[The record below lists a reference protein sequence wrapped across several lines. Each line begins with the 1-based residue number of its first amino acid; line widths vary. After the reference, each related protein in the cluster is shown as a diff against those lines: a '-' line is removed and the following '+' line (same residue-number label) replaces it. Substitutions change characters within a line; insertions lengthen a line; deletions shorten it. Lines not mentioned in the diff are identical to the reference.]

1 MARKTMKKRTGRH
14 HTRKRGGA
22 INKLPGIPKGMKL
35 RDFLSKWD
43 VFYIRAH
50 GGLLP
55 SKFKV
60 PNNTYIL
67 HTVPSSLACTFRV
80 NSEQLDKF
88 YEGNDETL
96 GFEEEFMEF
105 IEDPRSV
112 FPFIYK
118 NVPKKAN
125 LPDITSIYEPDDKV
139 YDVSLSFASHT
150 VRDENMASGG
160 ITHFIVPGIF
170 KLPMSAEVKR
180 ERNAG
185 FRNIT
190 SKLDMPRN
198 RLQEELT
205 KKDREFIAQKSNLL
219 KGIIARNPGKYN
231 YDLSEIISQPELQA
245 SAGKQ
250 RFIIVHACKS
260 IIGLPPNNLAQTKKR
275 VRSESINRIID
286 SNLARS
292 LAKVSLSAPA
302 SAVAMGGPG
311 AAMGGPGAAMG
322 GPGAEA
328 PAGGPGKPVKKETPF
343 GFKSGFL
350 LGPSK
355 KLTKTESVPAAAPA
369 AGEGK

>member
-1 MARKTMKKRTGRH
+1 MMRKTVKRGHRRRH
-14 HTRKRGGA
+14 THKRGGA
-22 INKLPGIPKGMKL
+22 INRLPGIPKGMEL

-67 HTVPSSLACTFRV
+67 HTVPSSIACTFRV

-88 YEGNDETL
+88 YEGNDDTL
-96 GFEEEFMEF
+96 GFEDEFMEF
-105 IEDPRSV
+105 IEEPRSV

-118 NVPKKAN
+118 NVPKKEN
-125 LPDITSIYEPDDKV
+125 LPDVTSIYEPDDKV

-150 VRDENMASGG
+150 VRAENMASGG

-185 FRNIT
+185 VRNIT
-190 SKLDMPRN
+190 SKLNMPRN

-231 YDLSEIISQPELQA
+231 YDLSEILSQPELQA

-260 IIGLPPNNLAQTKKR
+260 VMGLSKNMKR
-275 VRSESINRIID
+275 LVRSDSINRIINSD
-286 SNLARS
+286 LSRS
-292 LAKVSLSAPA
+292 FAQLDLSSR
-302 SAVAMGGPG
+302 SAVGGPG
-311 AAMGGPGAAMG
+311 AAAIGGPGSVAVG
-322 GPGAEA
+322 GPG
-328 PAGGPGKPVKKETPF
+328 PAAIGGPGKPVEKKKEAMF
-343 GFKSGFL
+343 GFKPGFL
-350 LGPSK
+350 MAPK
-355 KLTKTESVPAAAPA
+355 KPAAPA
-369 AGEGK
+369 AAAEGK